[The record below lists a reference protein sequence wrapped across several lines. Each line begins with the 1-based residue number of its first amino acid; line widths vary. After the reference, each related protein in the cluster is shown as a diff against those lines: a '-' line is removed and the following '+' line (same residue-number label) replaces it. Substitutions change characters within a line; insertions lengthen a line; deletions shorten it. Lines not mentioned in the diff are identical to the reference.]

1 MWDEMGLVRVYTKP
15 QGQQPDFS
23 EPVVLSSD
31 RGGCTVEDFCNHL
44 HRSLLKDI
52 KYVLVWGASSKHYPQ
67 RCGTQHLLHD
77 EDVVQIVKKKEK
89 EEDGGRG
96 RFKSHTT
103 GPARIADREKKA
115 PLKT

>member
-1 MWDEMGLVRVYTKP
+1 
-15 QGQQPDFS
+15 
-23 EPVVLSSD
+23 
-31 RGGCTVEDFCNHL
+31 VEDLCNHIHKTL
-44 HRSLLKDI
+44 MKDV
-52 KYVLVWGASSKHYPQ
+52 KYVLVWGTSAKHYPQ
-67 RCGTQHLLHD
+67 RCGMAHILND

-89 EEDGGRG
+89 EEEGRG